1 MSDESLRELALAV
14 GVSPSWRD
22 YRGGS
27 HDVAPDT
34 LRAVLAASG
43 VAAANESDIRDS
55 FVSLRAAAGSI
66 PLITAEI
73 GQPIDFEINEKWQL
87 VLEDGAKSEGS
98 GPLPTIDVA
107 GYHKLAIGNRE
118 ITLAVT
124 PRSCQAL
131 PSGRSWGLAVQLYAL
146 RRPGDGGLG
155 DFGGLRDFVR
165 NAAAHGADAVAISPM
180 HAQFSADVHRFS
192 PYAPSSRIM
201 LNVLHAEVPR
211 GDAAR
216 EAEPL
221 VDWPSCARDRLGQ
234 FRQMFESGL
243 NEAEFVVFRAAEG
256 EKLEA
261 HARFEAMHAHFYGQD
276 AGKWHW
282 RNWPEAFRDPKN
294 AAVEQFAR
302 EHEIEVRY
310 HAYLQFLADR
320 GLASAQAEA
329 RAAGMRVGLIS
340 DLAVGTDGGGS
351 HAWSRQDETLIGLT
365 VGAPPDLLSPQGQ
378 DWGLAAFSP
387 PGLIQHGFTAYIEM
401 LRVAL
406 RHAGGVRI
414 DHAMG
419 LERLWVRPEGV
430 APGEGAYLQFPIR
443 DMLRLTALEAHR
455 HSAIVL
461 GEDLGTMPEGFQP
474 RLIDAGVLG
483 MRVLW
488 FERKENCFDPPSQWS
503 GQATAMTSTHD
514 LPTIAGWWSGRDL
527 QWRRELNLMGNEAAA
542 TTEHDSRE
550 HDRPRLWDAFLA
562 SGAAEGDAPPPH
574 EPARVVDAACAHV
587 GRAACEFV
595 LLPVEDAI
603 GRTEQPNLPGTLD
616 EHPNWRRRLDGPA
629 ATLLDTP
636 VVAARLA
643 SLARSRSL

>member
-1 MSDESLRELALAV
+1 MSDESLRELALAA

-34 LRAVLAASG
+34 LRAVLAANG
-43 VAAANESDIRDS
+43 VAAANENDIRES
-55 FVSLRAAAGSI
+55 FASLRAKAGSV
-66 PLITAEI
+66 PLITAEL
-73 GQPIDFEINEKWQL
+73 GQPIDFEIHEGWQL

-98 GPLPTIDVA
+98 GPLPPIDVA
-107 GYHKLAIGNRE
+107 GYHKLLVGERE
-118 ITLAVT
+118 VTIAVA

-131 PSGRSWGLAVQLYAL
+131 PSGRPWGLAVQLYAL
-146 RRPGDGGLG
+146 RRAGDGGLG

-165 NAAAHGADAVAISPM
+165 NAAAHGADAVAISPV
-180 HAQFSADVHRFS
+180 HAQFSADLRRFS

-201 LNVLHAEVPR
+201 LNVLHAEVPH

-216 EAEPL
+216 EAEAL
-221 VDWPSCARDRLGQ
+221 VNWPACARDRLAQ
-234 FRQMFESGL
+234 FRQMFETGL
-243 NEAEFVVFRAAEG
+243 HDAEFVTFRAAEG

-276 AGKWHW
+276 AAKWHW
-282 RNWPEAFRDPKN
+282 RDWPAAFRDPKS
-294 AAVEQFAR
+294 AEVEKFAR
-302 EHEIEVRY
+302 EHAAEVRY

-320 GLASAQAEA
+320 GLASAQAAA
-329 RAAGMRVGLIS
+329 REAGMRIGLIS

-443 DMLRLTALEAHR
+443 DMLRLTALESHR
-455 HSAIVL
+455 HGAIVL
-461 GEDLGTMPEGFQP
+461 GEDLGTVPEGFQP

-488 FERKENCFDPPSQWS
+488 FERKETVFDPPTQWS
-503 GQATAMTSTHD
+503 RQAAAMTSTHD
-514 LPTIAGWWSGRDL
+514 LPTVAGWWSGRDL
-527 QWRRELNLMGNEAAA
+527 EWRRELNLMGDEAAA
-542 TTEHDSRE
+542 VSEHDARE
-550 HDRPRLWDAFLA
+550 HDRPRLWNSFVA

-574 EPARVVDAACAHV
+574 EPARAVDAACAHV
-587 GRAACEFV
+587 GRAGCDFV

-603 GRTEQPNLPGTLD
+603 GRTEQPNLPGTMD

-636 VVAARLA
+636 TVAARLA